1 MLITS
6 GKIRISTNLP
16 ISLCRHLRISLYL
29 QPLVNKNK
37 TKKSKNKKKKSQKK
51 TKFNIRCSKYSRQIV
66 SPGSAHIPRN
76 CGHPT
81 MDSGNLKTNEN
92 QYQQG
97 DICLCPCQQEHVDIH
112 TAFKLIKL
120 TRRCAVESAPLLRP
134 PLQMKSQTRLSSFL
148 QPPPKQLRSD
158 TLKFTYV
165 WQLTLYRS

>member
-29 QPLVNKNK
+29 QPLVNKK
-37 TKKSKNKKKKSQKK
+37 EQKQKK
-51 TKFNIRCSKYSRQIV
+51 VRKKPKFNIRCSKYSRQIV

-112 TAFKLIKL
+112 TAFKLIKTYQEMCSGVSSSSPTSSSDEESNSL
-120 TRRCAVESAPLLRP
+120 VLISSAPP
-134 PLQMKSQTRLSSFL
+134 
-148 QPPPKQLRSD
+148 
-158 TLKFTYV
+158 
-165 WQLTLYRS
+165 